1 VRATPIQFGAAA
13 AAPRSLWQTIPVLVA
28 LRYAASHLDRE
39 FGMVGQMVNISVVH
53 ADLSKHACDLLI
65 LKHADGFHGV
75 DARVSAEIDFR
86 DVLKRNEYVVVS
98 GKHLAAKRVLYVGVG
113 PLNEFRYARI
123 REFASLAL
131 QLAAESGRGCSI
143 IGSPMHGTGYGLD
156 EKEAFLSLVGGFVD
170 ALERRAH
177 PKELERIEIVEVN
190 QDKAQRL
197 AKLLA
202 DFIRPSENSIDPRRI
217 PKTAALAANVHDNL
231 SSFGAGSELKS
242 KLFVAMPF
250 AETHSDV
257 WDIAIQ
263 EACAA
268 VDLRC
273 ERIDESAFTGS
284 IVDEIRRSLTSCQ
297 GLIALLDDA
306 NPNVFLEIG
315 YAWALNKPT
324 IFLARNPAGLP
335 FDVKGHRCILYKSIN
350 GLRADLRDEL
360 GKLKKNGVFA

>member
-1 VRATPIQFGAAA
+1 
-13 AAPRSLWQTIPVLVA
+13 
-28 LRYAASHLDRE
+28 
-39 FGMVGQMVNISVVH
+39 MVHISVVH
-53 ADLSKHACDLLI
+53 ADLLKHACDLLI

-75 DARVSAEIDFR
+75 DARVSSELEFHGD
-86 DVLKRNEYVVVS
+86 LKRNEYVVVG

-113 PLNEFRYARI
+113 PLHEFRYARI

-131 QLAAESGRGCSI
+131 RLAEESAGRCSV

-156 EKEAFLSLVGGFVD
+156 EKEAFLSLVAGLVD
-170 ALERRAH
+170 ALERRGH
-177 PKELERIEIVEVN
+177 PKELERIEIIEVN
-190 QDKAQRL
+190 RDKAQRL
-197 AKLLA
+197 SKLLA
-202 DFIRPSENSIDPRRI
+202 DFIQPGENSTNARRV
-217 PKTAALAANVHDNL
+217 PKAAALTSTMQENL

-250 AETHSDV
+250 AENHSDV

-284 IVDEIRRSLTSCQ
+284 IVDEIKRSLTSCQ

-315 YAWALNKPT
+315 FAWALKKPT
-324 IFLARNPAGLP
+324 IFIARSAANLP
-335 FDVKGHRCILYKSIN
+335 FDVRGHKCILYKSIN
-350 GLRADLRDEL
+350 GLRTDLRDEL
-360 GKLKKNGVFA
+360 GRLKKNGVFA